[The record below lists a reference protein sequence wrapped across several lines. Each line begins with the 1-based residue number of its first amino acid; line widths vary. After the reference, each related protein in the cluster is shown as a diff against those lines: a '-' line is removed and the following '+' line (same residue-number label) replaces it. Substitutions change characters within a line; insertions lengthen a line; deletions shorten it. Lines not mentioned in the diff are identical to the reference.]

1 MQYLGPREEPDLEV
15 RHCFVIPERDLE
27 VKVPQ
32 ILARCIW
39 VSIGI
44 HVLYIY
50 IYTHRHYLEV
60 YKRCRSEITLQG
72 NTFS

>member
-15 RHCFVIPERDLE
+15 RHCFVIPDLE

-39 VSIGI
+39 VRQASSRGI
-44 HVLYIY
+44 QVVSKRNNSARQHVQLKFASSVRILPL
-50 IYTHRHYLEV
+50 T
-60 YKRCRSEITLQG
+60 S
-72 NTFS
+72 